1 MKKYKYYLDFDGC
14 ITHSLEAMVN
24 LLNKKYNMNVQPQE
38 ITSWNF
44 ADKFPIKQRELED
57 LFADMEFYDILEFIE
72 GAVAFIKAHKHESI
86 IITKGDLL
94 NGLYKRCKL
103 DMSDLEYVP
112 MIILP
117 LNVSKSVI
125 NMSDGIFVDDN
136 ADNLRESNARVK
148 ILFMEYV
155 DDVDR
160 EWQRGWNGFR
170 VSDLEGVK
178 EYEQYRN

>member
-14 ITHSLEAMVN
+14 LTHSLEAMVR
-24 LLNKKYNMNVQPQE
+24 LLNDKYNMNVQPQE

-44 ADKFPIKQRELED
+44 ADKFPINQRELEE
-57 LFADMEFYDILEFIE
+57 LFADTRFYSILEFIE
-72 GAVAFIKAHKHESI
+72 GAVAFLKAHKYESI

-94 NGLYKRCKL
+94 NGLHKRFTL
-103 DMSDLEYVP
+103 DMNDLEDIP

-117 LNVSKSVI
+117 LNVSKSMI
-125 NMSDGIFVDDN
+125 DMSGGIFVDDSVV
-136 ADNLRESNARVK
+136 NLRESNARVK

-155 DDVDR
+155 DNVDR

-170 VSDLEGVK
+170 VSDWEGVE
-178 EYEQYRN
+178 EYE